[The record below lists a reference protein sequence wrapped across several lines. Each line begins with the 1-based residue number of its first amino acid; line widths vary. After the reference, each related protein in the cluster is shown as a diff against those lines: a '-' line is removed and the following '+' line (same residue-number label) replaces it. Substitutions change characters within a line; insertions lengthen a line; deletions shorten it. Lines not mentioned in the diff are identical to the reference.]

1 MHQAGNINDQAG
13 RSSNSDGNA
22 SDDGHPPALT
32 PILLKSYLKN
42 SDAKSHLTLSNAH
55 SMPAVGLGTWQS
67 NAEDVISA
75 VKAAVKNGYSL
86 IDTASGYNNEEFIGT
101 AIKEVIAEGVV
112 KREDLFITT
121 KVPNLFSSLRLVSL

>member
-1 MHQAGNINDQAG
+1 
-13 RSSNSDGNA
+13 
-22 SDDGHPPALT
+22 
-32 PILLKSYLKN
+32 
-42 SDAKSHLTLSNAH
+42 
-55 SMPAVGLGTWQS
+55 MPAVGLGTWQS